1 MGELSSSNK
10 RKVFI
15 SYDTKNFEKI
25 KYISM
30 HLQDRGFEVITNHEI
45 MDTGS
50 IVNDYIIDQI
60 NKCSYFILVVIEG
73 QSSFCMHEYEI
84 AIQQGKNV
92 LVYINRELSRK
103 DLEPLFRNRLVRL
116 WQNTD
121 ELANCIIDDISRYG
135 YSYPQRSYQFEVLV
149 NEIFK
154 LYGCSTQMAER
165 DNKYDI
171 IAEKQGVKLYIEA
184 KAVRQEIIDAR
195 SIAAAIVYANAM
207 EDEINS
213 KFVLIVAN
221 RFSSQMQ
228 VILEKSENI
237 IALDISNIL
246 YIVKDNIDLKAQL
259 LSLLEYSVDDI
270 EPVEPKELMNLLGT
284 ISSDSDDNIIA
295 ENLINEIQNW
305 QAKKRKSSEYEDLC
319 IRVLKNL
326 FAADLSLWRDQQ
338 RSNEDLY
345 RFDLVCKIK
354 DNIQVAFWKFI
365 EEYFRS
371 KYIIF
376 EFKNYVDQITQK
388 EIYTTDKYLYA
399 KALRCVAIIISCEG
413 EDKNAKKAIKGTLR
427 ENGKLIL
434 SISNKD
440 LVMMLKG
447 KKQGVSPAEYLYG
460 MLDTMLVELDK

>member
-1 MGELSSSNK
+1 MGELNSSNK

-15 SYDTKNFEKI
+15 SYDAKNFDKI
-25 KYISM
+25 EYISM
-30 HLQDRGFEVITNHEI
+30 NLQDRGFEVITNHEI
-45 MDTGS
+45 AAPGS
-50 IVNDYIIDQI
+50 TVNDYIIDQI
-60 NKCSYFILVVIEG
+60 DKCSYFILVVIEG
-73 QSSFCMHEYEI
+73 QSNFCMREYEI
-84 AIQQGKNV
+84 ALQQGKNV
-92 LVYINRELSRK
+92 LVYINGKLSKK
-103 DLEPLFRNRLVRL
+103 DLEPLFCNRIVRL
-116 WQNTD
+116 WENME
-121 ELANCIIDDISRYG
+121 ELAIHIIDDISRYG
-135 YSYPQRSYQFEVLV
+135 YSYPQSAYQFEILV

-154 LYGCSTQMAER
+154 LYGCSTQKTR
-165 DNKYDI
+165 GDKNYDI
-171 IAEKQGVKLYIEA
+171 IAEKHGVRLCIEA
-184 KAVRQEIIDAR
+184 KAARPEIMDIK
-195 SIAAAIVYANAM
+195 SIADAILSVSVKEKDANT
-207 EDEINS
+207 

-221 RFSSQMQ
+221 RLSSQMQ
-228 VILEKSENI
+228 MILERSENI

-246 YIVKDNIDLKAQL
+246 YMVKDNIDLKAQL

-284 ISSDSDDNIIA
+284 ISSDSDDNMIA

-460 MLDTMLVELDK
+460 MLDTILVELDK

>member
-1 MGELSSSNK
+1 MGELNSSNK

-15 SYDTKNFEKI
+15 SYDTKSFDKI
-25 KYISM
+25 EFISM
-30 HLQDRGFEVITNHEI
+30 NLQDRGFEVITNHEV
-45 MDTGS
+45 MNTGS
-50 IVNDYIIDQI
+50 IVNDYITDQI

-103 DLEPLFRNRLVRL
+103 DLEPLFHNRLVRL

-121 ELANCIIDDISRYG
+121 ELANCIVDDISRYG
-135 YSYPQRSYQFEVLV
+135 YSYPQRAYQFEVLV
-149 NEIFK
+149 NEILK
-154 LYGCSTQMAER
+154 LYGFSTHMAER
-165 DNKYDI
+165 NERYDI
-171 IAEKQGVKLYIEA
+171 IAKKQNVKLYIEA
-184 KAVRQEIIDAR
+184 KAVRQEVIDTA
-195 SIAAAIVYANAM
+195 SIAKAIVCANII
-207 EDEINS
+207 ENETTE
-213 KFVLIVAN
+213 KFVLFVAN
-221 RFSSQMQ
+221 KFSHQ
-228 VILEKSENI
+228 VQVLLEKSKNF
-237 IALDISNIL
+237 IALDIRNIL
-246 YIVKDNIDLKAQL
+246 YIVKDNIELKAQL
-259 LSLLEYSVDDI
+259 LSILEYSVDDV
-270 EPVEPKELMNLLGT
+270 EPVEPKEFMNLLGT

-295 ENLINEIQNW
+295 KKLIDEIQNW
-305 QAKKRKSSEYEDLC
+305 QAETRKSSEYEDLC

-399 KALRCVAIIISCEG
+399 KALRSVAIIISCEG